1 MRKQRCFDPRD
12 PDYDGPD
19 DDGPDDDGPD
29 DDGFIPNDSIFD
41 DYTPLDN
48 PADDFIMTER
58 ELRGE
63 L

>member
-1 MRKQRCFDPRD
+1 MPKQRCFDPRD

-19 DDGPDDDGPD
+19 EGPGDGSDDEDD
-29 DDGFIPNDSIFD
+29 FIPNDSIFD

-48 PADDFIMTER
+48 PKDDYIMTER